1 MFILDRRQGVRQSR
15 GSERILVRGKN
26 MEQAARLLAI
36 EAESTGEPPVLRTI
50 DMLQILDADADWC
63 QRLQAVIQTMREM
76 SRQTDP
82 QEMVRSYARRMQQI
96 LPVDCR
102 ISLSRRGLKHPYVRV
117 TRFSQWE
124 DESHPWKEINP
135 WKESDKLPV
144 INGGLLGEL
153 IYEDIPRIIPDIQM
167 APDDPGREFL
177 AGQRSL
183 MALPLYDQG
192 EALNMVI
199 VARQEP
205 NGFPYEELPERV
217 WMANLFGRAAHNL
230 VLVEERNEAYRHVDR
245 ELQAVADIQRSLL
258 PHEMPRIETLKM
270 AAHYQTSRRAGGD
283 YYDLFRLPNDQWG
296 LLIAD
301 VSGHGTPAA
310 VMMAVTHCIAHFYP
324 GEPTPPSRLL
334 YYLNEHLTRNYT
346 SKSGHFVTAF
356 YGIYDTQSRRLT
368 YSSAGHNPPRLLRC
382 GVAAVQPLNEA
393 TMPPLGF
400 MLGINYIDHSVTLA
414 PGDRLVLYTDG
425 IVEAH
430 SPRGEMFGT
439 HRLDQALCQCA
450 GGAETS
456 IQRVLADLESFTDG
470 QPPDDDRTLLIADV
484 V

>member
-1 MFILDRRQGVRQSR
+1 
-15 GSERILVRGKN
+15 
-26 MEQAARLLAI
+26 
-36 EAESTGEPPVLRTI
+36 
-50 DMLQILDADADWC
+50 MLQILDADSDWC

-102 ISLSRRGLKHPYVRV
+102 ISLSRRNLKHPCVRV

-144 INGGLLGEL
+144 LDRGLLSEL
-153 IYEDIPRIIPDIQM
+153 IYEDIPRIIPDLQL
-167 APDDPGREFL
+167 ADDDPAREFL

-199 VARQEP
+199 IGRKEP
-205 NGFPYEELPERV
+205 DAFPYEELPERV
-217 WMANLFGRAAHNL
+217 WMSNLFGRAAHNL
-230 VLVEERNEAYRHVDR
+230 VLVEERNEAYRLIDR

-258 PHEMPRIETLKM
+258 PQTMPQIETLKI

-310 VMMAVTHCIAHFYP
+310 VMMAVTHCIAHIYP

-334 YYLNEHLTRNYT
+334 HYLNQQLTQNYT
-346 SKSGHFVTAF
+346 SKSGHFITAF
-356 YGIYDTQSRRLT
+356 YGVYDTKSRQLT
-368 YSSAGHNPPRLLRC
+368 YSCAGHNPPRLLRC
-382 GVAAVQPLNEA
+382 GVTAVQPLSDA

-400 MLGINYIDHSVTLA
+400 MTNIQYIDHSVALSS
-414 PGDRLVLYTDG
+414 GDRLVLYTDG

-430 SPRGEMFGT
+430 SPQGEMFGT
-439 HRLDQALCQCA
+439 QRLDDALCQC
-450 GGAETS
+450 GGNAEVS
-456 IQRVLADLESFTDG
+456 LRRVLADLESFTDG
-470 QPPDDDRTLLIADV
+470 LPPDDDRTLLIADV